1 MLRIKK
7 LLLVWLFLLC
17 CFGEQTAWGQTSSSP
32 YHVNWV
38 RDGIITAGAIGA
50 SVAGSLLIT
59 NKERLTEADLVGLS
73 RNEVNRFD
81 RFAAG
86 NYSAN
91 AEHTSDY
98 FFYGSFATPFLL
110 LLNENVRQD
119 APQVFMLYGQAM
131 SIAGGMYSLTAGL
144 IDRKRPSVYATDA
157 PLDARLHK
165 YGENSFYAGHTSAT
179 ATATFFVAKVF
190 HDLNPDSP
198 ARPFIWAAAAA
209 VPATVGYL
217 RLRAGKHFLSD
228 NILGYAIGASVGI
241 LVPELH
247 KRDTGIA
254 LLPVSTPEYDGVG
267 LVYSF

>member
-1 MLRIKK
+1 MKK
-7 LLLVWLFLLC
+7 LLLLWLFLYG
-17 CFGEQTAWGQTSSSP
+17 FGGDCAWSQTSSSP
-32 YHVNWV
+32 YQVNWL
-38 RDGIITAGAIGA
+38 RDGALTAGAVGA
-50 SVAGSLLIT
+50 SVVGSLLIT
-59 NKERLTEADLVGLS
+59 NKEKLTEADLVGLS
-73 RNEVNRFD
+73 KEGVNRID

-86 NYSAN
+86 YYSAN

-98 FFYGSFATPFLL
+98 FFYGSFTTPFLL
-110 LLNENVRQD
+110 LLNNNVRQD

-131 SIAGGMYSLTAGL
+131 SIAGGLYSLTAGL
-144 IDRKRPSVYATDA
+144 TNRMRPSVYATDA

-165 YGENSFYAGHTSAT
+165 YGENSFYAGHTAAT

-198 ARPFIWAAAAA
+198 VRPFAWATAAA
-209 VPATVGYL
+209 VPAIVGYL

-228 NILGYAIGASVGI
+228 NILGYAIGAGIGI

-247 KRDTGIA
+247 KRESRVA
-254 LLPVSTPEYDGVG
+254 LLPAGTADYDGVA

>member
-1 MLRIKK
+1 MKR
-7 LLLVWLFLLC
+7 LLLLWLVLYSL
-17 CFGEQTAWGQTSSSP
+17 GGQLAWSQTGNSP
-32 YHVNWV
+32 YHVNWL
-38 RDGIITAGAIGA
+38 RDGAITAGAVGA
-50 SVAGSLLIT
+50 SVIGSLLIT
-59 NKERLTEADLVGLS
+59 NKEKLTEADLAGLS
-73 RNEVNRFD
+73 NEDVNGFD

-110 LLNENVRQD
+110 LLNDNVRQD

-144 IDRKRPSVYATDA
+144 IDRKRPSVYASDA

-179 ATATFFVAKVF
+179 AAATFFVAKVF
-190 HDLNPDSP
+190 HDLNPGSP
-198 ARPFIWAAAAA
+198 ARPYIWAAAAA

-247 KRDTGIA
+247 KRGSKVS
-254 LLPVSTPEYDGVG
+254 LLPVSSADQDGVA
-267 LVYSF
+267 LVYTF

>member
-1 MLRIKK
+1 MKK
-7 LLLVWLFLLC
+7 LLLLWLALYG
-17 CFGEQTAWGQTSSSP
+17 FGGHYAWSQTGNSP
-32 YHVNWV
+32 YHINWL
-38 RDGIITAGAIGA
+38 RDGAITAGGIGA
-50 SVAGSLLIT
+50 SVVGSLLIT
-59 NKERLTEADLVGLS
+59 NKERLTEADLVGLN
-73 RNEVNRFD
+73 RNDVNRLD

-86 NYSAN
+86 NYSAR
-91 AEHTSDY
+91 AEGTSDY

-110 LLNENVRQD
+110 LLNDDVLQD

-144 IDRKRPSVYATDA
+144 INRKRPSVYATDA
-157 PLDARLHK
+157 PLEARLHK

-190 HDLNPDSP
+190 HDFNPDSP
-198 ARPFIWAAAAA
+198 ARPFVWAAAAA

-228 NILGYAIGASVGI
+228 NILGYAIGASIGI

-247 KRDTGIA
+247 KRGSRVA
-254 LLPVSTPEYDGVG
+254 LLPASTTAYDGMAF
-267 LVYSF
+267 VYTF

>member
-1 MLRIKK
+1 MKK
-7 LLLVWLFLLC
+7 LLLLWLFLYGL
-17 CFGEQTAWGQTSSSP
+17 GGNGAWSQSSNSP
-32 YHVNWV
+32 YHIDWL
-38 RDGIITAGAIGA
+38 RDGAITAGAVGA
-50 SVAGSLLIT
+50 SVVGSLLIT
-59 NKERLTEADLVGLS
+59 NKEKLTEADLVGIS
-73 RNEVNRFD
+73 KNDVNRFD

-86 NYSAN
+86 YYSDN

-131 SIAGGMYSLTAGL
+131 SIAGGLYSLTAGL
-144 IDRKRPSVYATDA
+144 TDRKRPSVYATDA

-198 ARPFIWAAAAA
+198 ARPFVWAAAAA

-228 NILGYAIGASVGI
+228 NILGYTIGASIGI

-247 KRDTGIA
+247 KRDSRVA
-254 LLPVSTPEYDGVG
+254 FLPASTAEYDGVA

>member
-1 MLRIKK
+1 MKK
-7 LLLVWLFLLC
+7 LLLLWLALYG
-17 CFGEQTAWGQTSSSP
+17 FGGDYAWSQTSNSP
-32 YHVNWV
+32 YEVNWL
-38 RDGIITAGAIGA
+38 RDGAITAGAIGA

-59 NKERLTEADLVGLS
+59 NKERLTEADLVNL
-73 RNEVNRFD
+73 RNEDINGFD

-86 NYSAN
+86 YYSAN

-110 LLNENVRQD
+110 LLDEDVKQN
-119 APQVFMLYGQAM
+119 APKVFLLYGQAM
-131 SIAGGMYSLTAGL
+131 SITGGLYSLTAGL
-144 IDRKRPSVYATDA
+144 INRKRPSVYALDA

-190 HDLNPDSP
+190 HDFHPNSP
-198 ARPFIWAAAAA
+198 VRPFVWAAAAA

-228 NILGYAIGASVGI
+228 NILGYAIGASIGI

-247 KRDTGIA
+247 KRGSKVA
-254 LLPVSTPEYDGVG
+254 LLPASTAEYDGIAV
-267 LVYSF
+267 VYSF

>member
-1 MLRIKK
+1 MIKR
-7 LLLVWLFLLC
+7 LLLLWLALYG
-17 CFGEQTAWGQTSSSP
+17 FGNQQAWSQTSNSP
-32 YHVNWV
+32 YHVNWL
-38 RDGIITAGAIGA
+38 RDGAITAGAVGA
-50 SVAGSLLIT
+50 SVVGSLLIT
-59 NKERLTEADLVGLS
+59 KKDMLTEADLVGLS
-73 RNEVNRFD
+73 KDDVNRFD

-86 NYSAN
+86 NYSEK
-91 AEHTSDY
+91 AEHTSDF
-98 FFYGSFATPFLL
+98 FFYGSFATPLLL
-110 LLNENVRQD
+110 LLNDNVRQD

-157 PLDARLHK
+157 PLEARLHK

-198 ARPFIWAAAAA
+198 ARPYIWAAAAA

-217 RLRAGKHFLSD
+217 RLRAGKHFISD
-228 NILGYAIGASVGI
+228 NILGYAVGASVGI

-247 KRDTGIA
+247 KRDSQIS
-254 LLPVSTPEYDGVG
+254 LLPVSSAEHDGVAV
-267 LVYSF
+267 VYTF